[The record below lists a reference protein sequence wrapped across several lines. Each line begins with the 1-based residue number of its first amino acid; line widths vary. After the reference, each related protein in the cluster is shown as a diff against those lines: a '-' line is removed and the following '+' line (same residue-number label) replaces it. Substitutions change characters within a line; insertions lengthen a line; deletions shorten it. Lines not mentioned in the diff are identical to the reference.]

1 MGNRT
6 RKLAEML
13 GSADFSTGKM
23 ASRNLDVSFENVT
36 DTGTEGTKIAVGTTA
51 QRGST
56 QGQWRYNTTT
66 GFFEGYNGT
75 SFASLAPSPTVVS
88 VSPTVVDSAA
98 GGDETFTISGSNFS
112 AGVTVKFIGN
122 DGTEITASSVTVN
135 STIEITADIA
145 RSSFANAKE
154 PYDVKVTNTAGVSG
168 QLDDQINVDS
178 APVFANASGN
188 IADLND
194 IATANVSNG
203 ATDADGDTIT
213 YSVQSGTLPA
223 GTSLNTSTGAI
234 TGALTDVSNDTTSSF
249 TIRAA
254 TTQQNVDRAF
264 NIIVRKT
271 LDGTTSGRAARSCKA
286 IFDVDSSFQG
296 SSANGLYYVTNHG
309 TISATQHYC
318 LMDTSYSSGGWTLL
332 YSMSDGNGFA
342 SGDNY
347 SFSVTTGSP
356 SITSDYGLDRRNTF
370 TPDTNDQFL
379 LRREDN
385 NDWVRHVVSTWSP
398 RVNNVSDGWQT
409 SLAIDGSQQNHPHW
423 GEGTTY
429 NSSGSNL
436 NLQYFNGCAVGGN
449 CASGGGDGSGFSDYK
464 AWSYGAGGS
473 TAYGGAYN
481 GASAGGSPIYWGAN
495 NNINGTRIT
504 MWYKKNGTQ

>member
-6 RKLAEML
+6 RKVAEML
-13 GSADFSTGKM
+13 GGADFSTGKM
-23 ASRNLDVSFENVT
+23 NSRNLDVSFENIV
-36 DTGTEGTKIAVGTTA
+36 DTGTEGLKVPVGTTA

-66 GFFEGYNGT
+66 GFFEGFNGT
-75 SFASLAPSPTVVS
+75 TFSSLAPSPTVTS
-88 VSPTVVDSAA
+88 VSPTTVDSAA
-98 GGDETFTISGSNFS
+98 GGNETFTIDGSNFG
-112 AGVTVKFIGN
+112 AGDTVKFIGN
-122 DGTEITASSVTVN
+122 DGTEITASSVTIN
-135 STIEITADIA
+135 STIELSAVIA

-154 PYDVKVTNTAGVSG
+154 PYDVKVINTAGVSG
-168 QLDDQINVDS
+168 QLDDQINVDT
-178 APVFANASGN
+178 APVFANAAGN
-188 IADLND
+188 IADLDD
-194 IATANVSNG
+194 IETANVSNG

-213 YSVQSGTLPA
+213 YSVQSGSLPA

-234 TGALTDVSNDTTSSF
+234 TGALTDVASDTTSSF
-249 TIRAA
+249 TIRAS
-254 TTQQNVDRAF
+254 TTQSNVDRAF

-271 LDGTTSGRAARSCKA
+271 LDGTTSARAARSCKA

-296 SSANGLYYVTNHG
+296 SSADGLYYVTNHG

-332 YSMSDGNGFA
+332 YSMNDGNGFA
-342 SGDNY
+342 SGTNY
-347 SFSVTTGSP
+347 TFNITTGSP
-356 SITSDYGLDRRNTF
+356 SITADYGLDRRNTF
-370 TPDTNDQFL
+370 TPAANDQFL

-385 NDWVRHVVSTWSP
+385 NDWVRHVVSQWSP
-398 RVNNVSDGWQT
+398 TVNGVSNGWET
-409 SLAIDGSQQNHPHW
+409 SYSVSGNNTNHPQW

-436 NLQYFNGCAVGGN
+436 NLQYFNGCALGGN
-449 CASGGGDGSGFSDYK
+449 CASGGGDGSGFSDYQN
-464 AWSYGAGGS
+464 WSYGVSGS

-481 GASAGGSPIYWGAN
+481 GQGAGGSPIFWGAN